1 MVGYLKLC
9 IFSIIT
15 IIYDDFFTII
25 YDDFFTKLLKH
36 YKNKDSDAILA

>member
-9 IFSIIT
+9 IFSII
-15 IIYDDFFTII
+15 TII